1 MKNRETLRVIIESI
15 IDKQL
20 EKSQPPETSQTYYR
34 LIEKESFTEEEARM
48 LISRVIQIELFRLM
62 RFAEPFNK
70 VRFLR
75 NLSKLPDLP
84 SVD

>member
-1 MKNRETLRVIIESI
+1 MKNRETLRVVLETI

-20 EKSQPPETSQTYYR
+20 DKKQPPETSQAFYR

-48 LISRVIQIELFRLM
+48 LISRVLQIELFRVM
-62 RFAEPFNK
+62 RFAEPFNRM
-70 VRFLR
+70 RFLN